1 MMVESMFYKS
11 IEDYI
16 NTPITDYAIMISGEW
31 GIGKTYFLKNT
42 LLSDFKEKV
51 EKKYAQRK
59 LCKIYWQPLN

>member
-1 MMVESMFYKS
+1 MVESMFYKS

-42 LLSDFKEKV
+42 LLSDFKENIIV
-51 EKKYAQRK
+51 E
-59 LCKIYWQPLN
+59 